1 MIVDIYVCGRQ
12 SHISK
17 QIKQTE
23 YHKLLAVLKQNSRMG
38 DPELF
43 KFDDGSIIRLRDVQ
57 YLDVSPEIPLI
68 PLF

>member
-17 QIKQTE
+17 QLKKTE

-43 KFDDGSIIRLRDVQ
+43 KFEDGSIIRLRDVQ
-57 YLDVSPEIPLI
+57 YLDVSPEIPS
-68 PLF
+68 PFY